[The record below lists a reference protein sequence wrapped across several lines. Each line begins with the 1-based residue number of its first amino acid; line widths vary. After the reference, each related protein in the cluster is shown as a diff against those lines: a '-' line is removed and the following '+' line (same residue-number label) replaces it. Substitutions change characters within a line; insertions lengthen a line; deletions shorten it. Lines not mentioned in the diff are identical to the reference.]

1 MIEIDKIRLDG
12 GTQMREAIDAV
23 TVATYAGVI
32 EDGGAFP
39 PVVVFYDGADYWL
52 ADGFH
57 RLAAHKEAGEQK
69 IAADVRSGTRIDAVA
84 YAMRANHDN
93 GLPRKEGD
101 YRRAY
106 QAGVREGMFE
116 PHDAAKVAEMV
127 RCSMRWARYLT
138 KEARDAQKEQRNERI
153 VELHEQGLTQ
163 REIAREVGVDQRTIS
178 RRLEAKRNTSEM
190 PQNLEPQPS
199 PEPTIEAALEAT
211 KEMELE
217 QARAVLAEQEQ
228 AERERKKA
236 ERQAAIEAQRKAI
249 EEAPSLNEQ
258 TENAGLFDVIVL
270 DPPWAYGREYDPQGS
285 RVANPYPEM
294 SQAELL
300 EIIPPAKDNAVI
312 FLWTTHQFIFDAKDL
327 LDKWGFTYKATLV
340 WNKEKIGMGRWLRM
354 QCEFCLVG
362 IKGKPFWE
370 NTTWRD
376 IIHEPRREHSR
387 KPEAFYEMVEAI
399 TAGRKLEY
407 FARSKRAGWEVL
419 GNDTSKF

>member
-1 MIEIDKIRLDG
+1 VLIIDDEFKRRIPPLSESEFTQLEKNILEYGCRDPLVVWDGSEGEVLLDGHNRHAICTKHGIKYQTKKIKLDGREQALEWIDKNQIGRRNLHPEAFRLILGRIYNSTKSTHG
-12 GTQMREAIDAV
+12 GDRGNQHSK
-23 TVATYAGVI
+23 
-32 EDGGAFP
+32 P
-39 PVVVFYDGADYWL
+39 
-52 ADGFH
+52 
-57 RLAAHKEAGEQK
+57 
-69 IAADVRSGTRIDAVA
+69 SGKNCH
-84 YAMRANHDN
+84 M
-93 GLPRKEGD
+93 PK
-101 YRRAY
+101 
-106 QAGVREGMFE
+106 
-116 PHDAAKVAEMV
+116 
-127 RCSMRWARYLT
+127 
-138 KEARDAQKEQRNERI
+138 
-153 VELHEQGLTQ
+153 
-163 REIAREVGVDQRTIS
+163 
-178 RRLEAKRNTSEM
+178 TSE
-190 PQNLEPQPS
+190 
-199 PEPTIEAALEAT
+199 
-211 KEMELE
+211 
-217 QARAVLAEQEQ
+217 VLAERHGVSERTVRNAGKAASAVDGTPLAGAVMRGEVRLNEAAKIAPVIKKAADENKTLTMDEAREIIKAEQE
-228 AERERKKA
+228 AERARKRA

-300 EIIPPAKDNAVI
+300 EIEPPAKDDAVI
-312 FLWTTHQFIFDAKDL
+312 FLWTTHQFIFDAKGL

-362 IKGKPFWE
+362 VKGKPFWE

-407 FARSKRAGWEVL
+407 FARSKREGWEVL